1 MGIKVLVLVSIFLIS
16 LFIVPA
22 YSLQCPDGAY
32 IGRDNQGNEA
42 CRDIKTN
49 KIIAKLTSPVV
60 APSSNQPNQPSSS
73 NQNPVNNSS
82 QGIIYFVPIIIILI
96 VIIAIIAV
104 ASRRIRSSNAMY
116 IPSNF
121 GQDYSPQIYSKD
133 AIGSRKQRTE
143 KQRTNTQRTQSK
155 QIRAGKKG
163 ENLVMN
169 KLSQLDDGHHIFSD
183 VNIAMNKYITYNDER
198 NLRTAQ
204 IDFVVVSK
212 KGVFV
217 IEVKNW
223 SRGFLKQ
230 KQYFSPHEQVHRA
243 SRLLWIALKSS
254 GNPSVT
260 SVLLSMGGIMRS
272 DPKYKYV
279 FVTDLEGINDFLQ
292 GGNDNLSQQDVD
304 RIRKKM
310 DDFARS

>member
-1 MGIKVLVLVSIFLIS
+1 LGNWLKIVVLIVICLIP

-22 YSLQCPDGAY
+22 FALQCPDGAY

-49 KIIAKLTSPVV
+49 QIINPVIAQSPNK
-60 APSSNQPNQPSSS
+60 ANQPSSS
-73 NQNPVNNSS
+73 NQNPSNNSS
-82 QGIIYFVPIIIILI
+82 QVISDYAPLIIIFLI
-96 VIIAIIAV
+96 IPAIIV
-104 ASRRIRSSNAMY
+104 VVSRQKLSS
-116 IPSNF
+116 
-121 GQDYSPQIYSKD
+121 SK
-133 AIGSRKQRTE
+133 IVHTEPKTKYKKYQRT
-143 KQRTNTQRTQSK
+143 KSK
-155 QIRAGKKG
+155 QVRAGKKG
-163 ENLVMN
+163 ENLVRA
-169 KLSQLDDGHHIFSD
+169 KLSQLDNDYHIFWD
-183 VNIAMNKYITYNDER
+183 VNVVMPKYITYNDER

-223 SRGFLKQ
+223 SRGFLNQ
-230 KQYFSPHEQVHRA
+230 KKYFSPYEQVDRA

-254 GNPSVT
+254 SNPRVT
-260 SVLLSMGGIMRS
+260 GVLLSLGGIMRS

-279 FVTDLEGINDFLQ
+279 FVSDLDGINDFLQ

-310 DDFARS
+310 DDFPRS

>member
-1 MGIKVLVLVSIFLIS
+1 LGNWVKIVVLVAICLIP

-22 YSLQCPDGAY
+22 FALQCPDGAY

-42 CRDIKTN
+42 CRNIDTN
-49 KIIAKLTSPVV
+49 KIIDRIIPQSPNQ
-60 APSSNQPNQPSSS
+60 ANQPGSSY
-73 NQNPVNNSS
+73 QNPANNFS
-82 QGIIYFVPIIIILI
+82 QGIIDFMPIIIIFI

-104 ASRRIRSSNAMY
+104 ASKRTSSSNAMY
-116 IPSNF
+116 IPSNYSR
-121 GQDYSPQIYSKD
+121 DYSSKQVSKT
-133 AIGSRKQRTE
+133 SRQRT
-143 KQRTNTQRTQSK
+143 KSK

-163 ENLVMN
+163 ENLVRN
-169 KLSQLDDGHHIFSD
+169 KLSQLDNGHHIFWD
-183 VNIAMNKYITYNDER
+183 VNVEMSRYITYNDKR

-223 SRGFLKQ
+223 SRGFLNQ
-230 KQYFSPHEQVHRA
+230 KKYFSPYEQVDRA

-254 GNPSVT
+254 SNPRVT
-260 SVLLSMGGIMRS
+260 GVLLSLGGIMRS

-279 FVTDLEGINDFLQ
+279 FVSDLDGINDFLQ

-310 DDFARS
+310 DDFPRS